1 MAKRKAKKKSPSSS
15 RPPLLH
21 PHLAL
26 EICVP
31 HPHTKEPARSPKL
44 PAPENSPT
52 WSEILRPVDVPSP
65 GFSENDGSSPYYSD
79 SSSHYGSPILA
90 PSELAAGPLK
100 FPVASL
106 LATMD
111 SGPVMQGGLVSAQS
125 HPPSDQAAVNGLN
138 DPGPSD
144 QAPTLGSDA
153 PEQAAPS
160 ENSFGLAASLNV
172 VWSQDPMVFE
182 ASTFPHARQPLPHSR
197 IRQPDPMV
205 ETAHAGDSQPVP
217 RKHTSNRQ
225 SKSGSGNPQIL
236 ALGKASAASTGKT
249 GVAVG
254 IESVD
259 NGLMAS
265 GNMTVDSSLVEAVDF
280 SRSCLG
286 SGSES
291 SSKRFF
297 GC

>member
-1 MAKRKAKKKSPSSS
+1 MVGFSGPNWLVSSG
-15 RPPLLH
+15 
-21 PHLAL
+21 AG
-26 EICVP
+26 
-31 HPHTKEPARSPKL
+31 SPKL

-125 HPPSDQAAVNGLN
+125 HPPSDQAAVN
-138 DPGPSD
+138 
-144 QAPTLGSDA
+144 
-153 PEQAAPS
+153 EQAAPS

-265 GNMTVDSSLVEAVDF
+265 GNMTVDSSLVEAVGNV
-280 SRSCLG
+280 SGG
-286 SGSES
+286 SGLKDLSMGSAGLDGKPIEV
-291 SSKRFF
+291 RRVLLT
-297 GC
+297 GCKI